1 MDLTQRGMQSI
12 ETDDI
17 LFEILN
23 ASAELKAALSGG
35 IFVQGERPDNSGKED
50 VVINNLFLNHE
61 VPQTGTSNVNI
72 HVPDKKERIGES
84 FSNDGLLEYPQY
96 TRPRVFEDMEV
107 PEVLLNGDHKKISQW
122 RREQA
127 LLATARMRPDLL
139 AAASITPAE
148 RRWLSEQLSA
158 SNGQD

>member
-1 MDLTQRGMQSI
+1 MQSI

-61 VPQTGTSNVNI
+61 VPQTGTS
-72 HVPDKKERIGES
+72 KRK
-84 FSNDGLLEYPQY
+84 YP
-96 TRPRVFEDMEV
+96 RPRQKGKD
-107 PEVLLNGDHKKISQW
+107 
-122 RREQA
+122 
-127 LLATARMRPDLL
+127 RPNRT
-139 AAASITPAE
+139 I
-148 RRWLSEQLSA
+148 
-158 SNGQD
+158 